1 VRIIVT
7 TRPFLAAVVVFSSL
21 LAAGCGGTGAT
32 GDDIAFVS
40 SRDGDYAIYV
50 MAADG
55 SGERR
60 LTDERGDISTP
71 AGVQFQTDPAWSP
84 DGTRI
89 AFASARDGSFDIYVM
104 NADGTGTKRL
114 TSTDDNDQGPTWSPD
129 GSRIAF
135 ARSGDGGH
143 VYVMN
148 ADGTGVRRLTD
159 ELAEEGEPAWSP
171 DGRSIAYT
179 RRASGTD
186 LLEIWVA
193 DAAGGNRR
201 QLTNIGDGAYGP
213 AWSHDGALLALAANP
228 GGARFGIFTVGAD
241 GSNIR
246 RVVAGP
252 EDAFEPA
259 FSPDGQSLAYSSGGA
274 IQVLDAAGEETVLT
288 DPDDNDSSPAWKPA
302 AGSGKGTG

>member
-1 VRIIVT
+1 MT
-7 TRPFLAAVVVFSSL
+7 TRPSLAAVAVVFSL
-21 LAAGCGGTGAT
+21 LAAGCGGSGQA

-55 SGERR
+55 SNERR

-89 AFASARDGSFDIYVM
+89 AFASAREGSFDIYVM
-104 NADGTGTKRL
+104 NADGTGTTRL
-114 TSTDDNDQGPTWSPD
+114 TSTDENDQGPTWSPD

-135 ARSGDGGH
+135 ARTDDLQH

-159 ELAEEGEPAWSP
+159 DVAEEAEPAWSP

-179 RRASGTD
+179 RRLGDTD
-186 LLEIWVA
+186 LLEIWIAGA
-193 DAAGGNRR
+193 DGENRR
-201 QLTNIGDGAYGP
+201 QVTKIGAGAYGP
-213 AWSHDGALLALAANP
+213 AWSPDGDLLAFAANP
-228 GGARFGIFTVGAD
+228 GGARFGIFTIGAD
-241 GSNIR
+241 GASVR

-252 EDAFEPA
+252 EDDFEPA
-259 FSPDGQSLAYSSGGA
+259 FSPDGKSLAYSAGGA
-274 IQVLDAAGEETVLT
+274 IHVLDAEGEATELTDPADNDSNPVWRPVPGSGEET
-288 DPDDNDSSPAWKPA
+288 
-302 AGSGKGTG
+302 G

>member
-1 VRIIVT
+1 MTV
-7 TRPFLAAVVVFSSL
+7 RPFLAAVAVVSSL
-21 LAAGCGGTGAT
+21 LAAGCGGSGKT

-55 SGERR
+55 SGQRR
-60 LTDERGDISTP
+60 LTDERGDPSTT

-89 AFASARDGSFDIYVM
+89 AFASAREGSFDIYVM
-104 NADGTGTKRL
+104 NADGTGTTRL
-114 TSTDDNDQGPTWSPD
+114 TSTDENDQGPTWSPD

-135 ARSGDGGH
+135 TRTGTLAQ

-148 ADGTGVRRLTD
+148 ADGSGVRRMSE
-159 ELAEEGEPAWSP
+159 ELAEESEPAWSP
-171 DGRSIAYT
+171 DGRSIAYS

-186 LLEIWVA
+186 LLEIWVMGA
-193 DAAGGNRR
+193 DGENRR
-201 QLTNIGDGAYGP
+201 QLTTIGAGAYGA
-213 AWSHDGALLALAANP
+213 AWAPDGSLLAFSANR
-228 GGARFGIFTVGAD
+228 GGTRFDLFTVGAD
-241 GSNIR
+241 GAGVR

-259 FSPDGQSLAYSSGGA
+259 FSPDGTTLAFSAGGA
-274 IQVLDAAGEETVLT
+274 IQVLDAAGEEVGLT
-288 DPDDNDSSPAWKPA
+288 DPATNDSSPAWRPMP
-302 AGSGKGTG
+302 GTGEEAG